1 MIYLLNHA
9 SSPLNSFY
17 LPSTCSSS
25 SLGMCYLLM
34 VSYWSCI
41 FSSFFLTFLFFF
53 CLNMIFQDLSSSS
66 SSLSSTFSNIL
77 LRISIEFFF
86 FKDMTYW
93 VFVLKILFNSF
104 SKFLFF
110 YACSISYSGDGN
122 WEDWV
127 LRLVQAKSSQ

>member
-53 CLNMIFQDLSSSS
+53 LSEYD
-66 SSLSSTFSNIL
+66 
-77 LRISIEFFF
+77 IS
-86 FKDMTYW
+86 
-93 VFVLKILFNSF
+93 
-104 SKFLFF
+104 
-110 YACSISYSGDGN
+110 
-122 WEDWV
+122 
-127 LRLVQAKSSQ
+127 RLVFKLQFSFFHFL